1 MKREQIIILVQGVI
15 IFAALAFAVG
25 VTRAPRHSE
34 TFTLDHLHN
43 TSEMI
48 HLLNL
53 DPPQAQQL
61 EVLNAKLRRTLQETC
76 HRNCTARQQIVRTDE
91 TDAETKEKMLN
102 KMCEAYEDGER
113 ATLQHIQAVR
123 AILDRQQRNTFD
135 KLLSRC
141 LCGGCEKGCD

>member
-15 IFAALAFAVG
+15 TFAALAFAVG

-61 EVLNAKLRRTLQETC
+61 EVLNASLRRQLQKSC
-76 HRNCTARQQIVRTDE
+76 HSNCAARQKLIHADE
-91 TDAETKEKMLN
+91 TDTEAKEDILQEMN
-102 KMCEAYEDGER
+102 AAYEEGER

-123 AILDRQQRNTFD
+123 AILDQQQRAKFD
-135 KLLSRC
+135 QLLSRC
-141 LCGGCEKGCD
+141 LCGGCEHSH